1 MGALTAQDILA
12 KLGPR
17 PGMGLVWDIFLY
29 LVFFLAV
36 IIMFMQSDKQL
47 VPTLMAG
54 GVAAMAVIAKLDV
67 LDPREFGS
75 LVINVGMF
83 VLPMIIAGITKAKK
97 SQAPAVIC
105 SGFAGI
111 YFFLFW
117 FISQRS

>member
-29 LVFFLAV
+29 LIFILAV
-36 IIMFMQSDKQL
+36 VVMFMQSDKQL

-67 LDPREFGS
+67 LDAREFGS
-75 LVINVGMF
+75 LVINAGMF
-83 VLPMIIAGITKAKK
+83 VLPLIIAGITQAKK
-97 SQAPAVIC
+97 SQAPAVI
-105 SGFAGI
+105 GAVFAGI
-111 YFFLFW
+111 YFFLYW
-117 FISQRS
+117 FVAQR